1 MTNSKPTYKTI
12 KDPVSDEAMERLV
25 QIMTDSPSLL
35 KLKDTEWEITALKPG
50 IMWLIAKEAAQINK
64 VEKATFS
71 DVLQGLSINM
81 PSVCRI
87 LTLAL
92 LNNKNHIKS
101 GDPEYDKVYDA
112 LFWECEDMKDWA
124 TILFEVLNLLSVEFF
139 FAITELTQTFRQM
152 TLERKTKMEER
163 KQSSQEQVTGKCL
176 IL

>member
-1 MTNSKPTYKTI
+1 MADEKRQKSI
-12 KDPVSDEAMERLV
+12 KDPVSDEAMERLIQV
-25 QIMTDSPSLL
+25 MTDSPTLV
-35 KLKDTEWEITALKPG
+35 KLQKAQWEIKALKPG

-71 DVLQGLSINM
+71 DVLQGLSLNM

-92 LNNKNHIKS
+92 LNDKNHIES
-101 GDPEYDKVYDA
+101 GDSEYDKVYDA

-152 TLERKTKMEER
+152 SMERKMTMEER
-163 KQSSQEQVTGKCL
+163 KQL
-176 IL
+176 

>member
-1 MTNSKPTYKTI
+1 MDDKKQQKSI

-25 QIMTDSPSLL
+25 QVMTDSPTLV
-35 KLKDTEWEITALKPG
+35 KLQKAQWEIKALKPG

-71 DVLQGLSINM
+71 DVLQGLSLNM

-92 LNNKNHIKS
+92 LNDKNHIKS
-101 GDPEYDKVYDA
+101 GDSEYDKVYDA

-124 TILFEVLNLLSVEFF
+124 TLLFEVLNLLSVDFF
-139 FAITELTQTFRQM
+139 FQISELTQIFRQM
-152 TLERKTKMEER
+152 SLERKMTMEER
-163 KQSSQEQVTGKCL
+163 KQL
-176 IL
+176 

>member
-1 MTNSKPTYKTI
+1 MDDKKQQKSI

-25 QIMTDSPSLL
+25 QVMTDSPTLV
-35 KLKDTEWEITALKPG
+35 KLQKAQWEIKALKPG

-71 DVLQGLSINM
+71 DILQGLSLNM

-92 LNNKNHIKS
+92 LNDKNHIKS
-101 GDPEYDKVYDA
+101 GDSEYDKVYDA

-124 TILFEVLNLLSVEFF
+124 TILFEVLNLLSVDFF
-139 FAITELTQTFRQM
+139 FQISELTQIFRQM
-152 TLERKTKMEER
+152 SLERKMTMEER
-163 KQSSQEQVTGKCL
+163 KQL
-176 IL
+176 

>member
-1 MTNSKPTYKTI
+1 MTNSKITYKTI

-163 KQSSQEQVTGKCL
+163 KQLSQEQATGKCL